1 MEGGARLTA
10 KLGMVVGA
18 LVLVIL
24 LAGLFGGDKSVH
36 DLGNHLY
43 TAVHWIGHWLG
54 KMGHWIGET
63 WQSFFGHDKKS
74 AAAGI

>member
-1 MEGGARLTA
+1 VAA
-10 KLGMVVGA
+10 KLGYFVVA
-18 LVLVIL
+18 LVALIL

-36 DLGNHLY
+36 DLGEHLY

-54 KMGHWIGET
+54 KTGHWIGET

-74 AAAGI
+74 AAAGV